1 LPAGEVAQ
9 GFGLFNTIPFA
20 VLPTQN
26 QQLYEHYCSFF
37 CLEALQNE
45 NNLGFTLS
53 G

>member
-9 GFGLFNTIPFA
+9 SFGLHTIPFA

-37 CLEALQNE
+37 CGEALQYE
-45 NNLGFTLS
+45 NNLGFTLP